1 VRVVAVVLAVVGALA
16 VRDVLA
22 AVVVPQ
28 DVVDVAVAVVAGDAK
43 IDEVLHS
50 DRFLKRK
57 FHVQSHRSLHEKE
70 PGCYAAPGSINVDS
84 SISFLSFDYH
94 FFCKKTKSCL
104 RSKPTFLYNFM
115 AFSLVE
121 LTQSVM
127 IAISSQEKSH

>member
-1 VRVVAVVLAVVGALA
+1 MQVVVDALA
-16 VRDVLA
+16 VRDVQ
-22 AVVVPQ
+22 VVVDVPQ
-28 DVVDVAVAVVAGDAK
+28 DVVDVAVAVVAVVAEL
-43 IDEVLHS
+43 DEVLHS
-50 DRFLKRK
+50 DLLKRK
-57 FHVQSHRSLHEKE
+57 IHVQSHRSLHEKE

-104 RSKPTFLYNFM
+104 RSKPTSLYNFM